1 MVRYWLYF
9 SMIFIVESCFIL
21 KINYTYECIKW
32 IRSLLARIKYIEIR
46 LWPAYYNTCA
56 FCVNKLFIAYAVNC
70 IHDIFYHI
78 RYTYMWKKYYIMQT
92 NISIHYIRTN
102 LCTHNKFISTYK
114 CIPLNWLFIY
124 DLLDHKTLH
133 STFCVHRRKRQP
145 KTRRNMGK
153 NTLYIFPLSPA
164 SRGVMLTEKA
174 LGLTLTHV

>member
-1 MVRYWLYF
+1 MVRYWLYL

-70 IHDIFYHI
+70 ILDIFYHI

-102 LCTHNKFISTYK
+102 LCTHNKFISILY
-114 CIPLNWLFIY
+114 INVF
-124 DLLDHKTLH
+124 H
-133 STFCVHRRKRQP
+133 STNYLYTTCSIIKHFIQHFVYTGERDNQKREQTWAKIRFTFSLWVQHLVVSCWP
-145 KTRRNMGK
+145 KK
-153 NTLYIFPLSPA
+153 L
-164 SRGVMLTEKA
+164 
-174 LGLTLTHV
+174 